1 MNTPLP
7 ASCSSACPTSGAG
20 DSGGA
25 SGTAGAGGTGGRGG
39 ASGAGGTGGAGGAGG
54 ATLGPNLVSNGDF
67 SSAEINWSVTV
78 QSGAQPNHDASSG
91 QLCLVVLDV
100 SQTVTIRWPTTISA
114 AFAIRNGV
122 RYQFSFSAQGLGN
135 VASFEAKVGQAAA
148 PYTAT
153 DFRTNETLGQTL
165 QPYTHTFTAG
175 ADDLQAGVTF
185 TVVSTSSST
194 SAVVCLDD
202 VAVRAFQ

>member
-1 MNTPLP
+1 V
-7 ASCSSACPTSGAG
+7 
-20 DSGGA
+20 
-25 SGTAGAGGTGGRGG
+25 
-39 ASGAGGTGGAGGAGG
+39 GGAGGG
-54 ATLGPNLVSNGDF
+54 TLGPNLVANGDF
-67 SSAEINWSVTV
+67 SNSETNWSVTV
-78 QSGAQPNHDASSG
+78 QAGVLPNHAATNG
-91 QLCLVVLDV
+91 QLCVVSVDV
-100 SQTVTIRWPTTISA
+100 SQTVTIRWPTSIST

-122 RYQFSFSAQGLGN
+122 RYQFSYSAQGLGD

-165 QPYTHTFTAG
+165 QPYTYTFTAT

-185 TVVSTSSST
+185 TVVSSSSGT
-194 SAVVCLDD
+194 AAVCLDD